1 LKPEFKITDFPMILN
16 GKLPKKSTLNLDR
29 IKIDAFN
36 LLPQKIIRNS
46 CRQTS
51 SNPVISNNSPF
62 AVGGGI
68 KIRIKINP
76 NYVKSSVKSH
86 N

>member
-16 GKLPKKSTLNLDR
+16 GKSLKKSTLNLDR
-29 IKIDAFN
+29 IKKDAFN
-36 LLPQKIIRNS
+36 LLPQKITRNS
-46 CRQTS
+46 CTQTS
-51 SNPVISNNSPF
+51 SNPIISTNSPI

-68 KIRIKINP
+68 KIGIKINP